1 MKDLYNNKINYCL
14 LFTLPVEVICLLS
27 IEENILLVNKKI
39 KEACKRAGRCSN
51 EVKLIAVSK
60 TASLDSINKALE
72 CGITTFGENRVQEIV
87 DKVPYVDN
95 KAEWNMIGH
104 LQTNKVKYIV
114 DKVSMIQSVDSIRL
128 VQEIDKRFGDYGKA
142 ANVLVEI
149 NIGREESKTGID
161 IDDTIDFITK
171 ASAYENIKLCG
182 LMTVAPICENSEMS
196 RPYFRRMREEFDLIK
211 SMNIKNVDMKYL
223 SMGMTGDF
231 EVAIE
236 EGSNMVRIGTG
247 IFGKRNY

>member
-1 MKDLYNNKINYCL
+1 MR
-14 LFTLPVEVICLLS
+14 CLLS
-27 IEENILLVNKKI
+27 IEENILLVNEKI
-39 KEACKRAGRCSN
+39 KEACKRAGRCSD

-72 CGITTFGENRVQEIV
+72 CGITTFGENKVQELV
-87 DKVPYVDN
+87 DKFPYVDK

-114 DKVSMIQSVDSIRL
+114 DKVSMIQSVDSIKL
-128 VQEIDKRFGDYGKA
+128 VKEIDKRFGGCGKA

-161 IDDTIDFITK
+161 IDDAIDFITK

-182 LMTVAPICENSEMS
+182 LMTVAPICENPEMS
-196 RPYFRRMREEFDLIK
+196 RPYFRKMKEKFDLIK

-231 EVAIE
+231 EIAIE

-247 IFGKRNY
+247 IFGERNY

>member
-1 MKDLYNNKINYCL
+1 M
-14 LFTLPVEVICLLS
+14 S

-39 KEACKRAGRCSN
+39 KEACKRAGRSSD
-51 EVKLIAVSK
+51 EIKLVAVSK

-72 CGITTFGENRVQEIV
+72 CGITTFGENRVQELV
-87 DKVPYVDN
+87 DKFPYVDSR
-95 KAEWNMIGH
+95 AEWSMIGH

-128 VQEIDKRFGDYGKA
+128 IQEIDKRFGNYGKV
-142 ANVLVEI
+142 ANILVEI
-149 NIGREESKTGID
+149 NIGREESKMGID
-161 IDDTIDFITK
+161 IDDAIDFITK
-171 ASAYENIKLCG
+171 ASDYENIKLCG
-182 LMTVAPICENSEMS
+182 LMTVAPICENPEMA
-196 RPYFRRMREEFDLIK
+196 RPYFKKMKQKFDLIK